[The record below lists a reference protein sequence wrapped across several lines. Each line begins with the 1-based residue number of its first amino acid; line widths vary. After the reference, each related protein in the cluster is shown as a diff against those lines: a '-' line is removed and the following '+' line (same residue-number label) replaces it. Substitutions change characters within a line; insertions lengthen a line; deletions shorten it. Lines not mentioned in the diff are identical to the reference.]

1 MRLNRLLFLIAAF
14 LLAVAFC
21 IEIGSSLLKVPAPTP
36 ASVQATVRREDPS
49 LSEPQV
55 QAQAADLLRA
65 RGDEPPRPGLAI
77 PSLALLDGLLLFTV
91 LLVGLSLL
99 LPERIHGRIQG
110 VASLV
115 VSIVDILMV
124 LLLVPLAL
132 ALLLL
137 MFGLFVSAPFGT
149 LAYVAIWGFFDRG
162 GAAVTLSLV
171 MGLKVAFVILL
182 VLSQP
187 RFIQNKGLVLLI
199 ATSLVANVVVAFL
212 HGVVPGVMA
221 SITDALAAIVVGVL
235 AFVWA
240 VLMLVGALISIVKA
254 IGIARPKERETPR
267 RPPTSRPAPGT
278 PPQGSPVPGR

>member
-1 MRLNRLLFLIAAF
+1 MRLNKLLFVIAAF

-21 IEIGSSLLKVPAPTP
+21 VEVGSTLLKVPAPTL
-36 ASVQATVRREDPS
+36 ASVQAAVRREDPS
-49 LSEPQV
+49 LNEAQA
-55 QAQAADLLRA
+55 QAQAADLLKA
-65 RGDEPPRPGLAI
+65 RGEEPPRPGLAI
-77 PSLALLDGLLLFTV
+77 SYLALLDGLLLFTV
-91 LLVGLSLL
+91 LLMGLSLL
-99 LPERIHGRIQG
+99 LPERVHGRIQG

-115 VSIVDILMV
+115 VSIIDLMLL

-149 LAYVAIWGFFDRG
+149 LGYLAIWGFFDRD

-171 MGLKVAFVILL
+171 MGLKVAFAVVL

-199 ATSLVANVVVAFL
+199 ATSLVANLVVAFL
-212 HGVVPGVMA
+212 HGVVPGVMV

-235 AFVWA
+235 AFFWA
-240 VLMLVGALISIVKA
+240 ALMLVGALISVVKA
-254 IGIARPKERETPR
+254 IGIAKAKEREPPR
-267 RPPTSRPAPGT
+267 GPMSRPAPGT
-278 PPQGSPVPGR
+278 RPAGSPVPGR